1 MSEDKEMDKQ
11 MKIYDY
17 LHGLSNSKQV
27 PYYDTNTNHTEHA
40 FFINKYYNCFE
51 DNYIRTLASKLLSLD
66 KCKQIVLDYE
76 LTFFEPI
83 VKEYMSLKQVEF
95 EANKIFTKYHWK
107 VEGDILE
114 DNIWILHTPDNS
126 IKYEINSNEIV
137 YENTIH
143 KKNKD
148 CKELDTYLDK
158 LCNRLN
164 KLAKNI
170 VVEYRFK
177 KSKTNKLIYIL
188 FWFADITL
196 VSNVNDNKIG
206 L

>member
-1 MSEDKEMDKQ
+1 MSDDKEIDKQ

-27 PYYDTNTNHTEHA
+27 PYYDTDTDHKDNA
-40 FFINKYYNCFE
+40 FFINKYYHCFE
-51 DNYIRTLASKLLSLD
+51 DNYIKTLASKLLSLD

-76 LTFFEPI
+76 LTYFEPE
-83 VKEYMSLKQVEF
+83 VKECMSLKQVEI

-107 VEGDILE
+107 VDGDILE
-114 DNIWILHTPDNS
+114 DNVWTLHTPNNS
-126 IKYEINSNEIV
+126 IKYDINSNEIV

-148 CKELDTYLDK
+148 CKELDEYLDK

-170 VVEYRFK
+170 VVEWRTK
-177 KSKTNKLIYIL
+177 KSKTNKLIYVL
-188 FWFADITL
+188 FWFLDTTM
-196 VSNVNDNKIG
+196 VPNMCDRKIG